1 MDSDFDIDGK
11 DQTIIATTEIENA
24 LHTINPSFLTI
35 DPSPLLPTINQPL
48 DVSFGEPLS
57 SPPFRPTDLP
67 LPIPINRKRSRSAAF
82 AVVIPPRFPPL
93 PYSSSRT
100 GIVYDERMRF
110 HVDSDPT
117 EDHPEQPRR
126 ILEIFTELN
135 EAGLVAKPGSRD
147 SQSEFQLLP
156 IPIRAA
162 TDEEILMVHSRE
174 HLDFVQN
181 LAGKSTLECRLQSRS
196 LKFAR
201 QE

>member
-11 DQTIIATTEIENA
+11 DQIIVATTEIENA
-24 LHTINPSFLTI
+24 LHTINPSFLSL
-35 DPSPLLPTINQPL
+35 DPSPLLPTVDQPL
-48 DVSFGEPLS
+48 DISFGEPLS
-57 SPPFRPTDLP
+57 SPPFKPTDLA
-67 LPIPINRKRSRSAAF
+67 LPINRKRSRSTAF

-126 ILEIFTELN
+126 ILEVFTELN

-181 LAGKSTLECRLQSRS
+181 LAGKSKFECRFESYS
-196 LKFAR
+196 LKLF
-201 QE
+201 